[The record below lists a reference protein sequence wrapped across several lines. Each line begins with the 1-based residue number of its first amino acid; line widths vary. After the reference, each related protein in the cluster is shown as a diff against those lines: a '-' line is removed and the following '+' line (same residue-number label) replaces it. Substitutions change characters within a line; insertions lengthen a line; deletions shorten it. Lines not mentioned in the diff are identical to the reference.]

1 MNSTTSESSMWLSD
15 FRLVLADRIIER
27 GAVRIEGGSIVA
39 VRETPVAEADIH
51 GNGLILMPGMIDMH
65 GDMIEREME
74 PRPGVRMPMEMG
86 LRDLD
91 RKLASSGVT
100 TAYAAVSFSPAS
112 TYGHMRSYE
121 HTSAMIRAI
130 GEYRDQLLIDHRVH
144 ARFEVTF
151 PAALAVVQ
159 ELIAEGSVQLI
170 SLCDHTPGQGQ
181 YRDFEL
187 QKQSYAKNKGITIEQ
202 AAEQLEAK
210 ILERKATTGD
220 LNATLKAIA
229 QYCALHGVP
238 LASHDD
244 DTVEKVA
251 LMQELGANI
260 SEFPVTIEAASEAR
274 TRGLYNAMGAPN
286 ALRGMSYSGNLSARE
301 AHEAGLLD
309 LLAAD
314 YHPSAMLP
322 AVLVLAKTDP
332 DGLAGAARLTTF
344 NPAKALGL
352 EDRGE
357 IAVGKRADLV
367 IADDRGVGHVRM
379 VFSKGRVV
387 YSDGGVD
394 AVRAEAARH
403 QDVIRMS

>member
-1 MNSTTSESSMWLSD
+1 MWLSD
-15 FRLVLADRIIER
+15 FRLVLADRMIER
-27 GAVRIEGGSIVA
+27 GALCIEDGTIVA
-39 VRETPVAEADIH
+39 VRESPVADPDILGH
-51 GNGLILMPGMIDMH
+51 GLILMPVMIYMH
-65 GDMIEREME
+65 GDMIEREVE
-74 PRPGVRMPMEMG
+74 PRTNVPMPIEMG

-100 TAYAAVSFSPAS
+100 TAYAALSFSPGS
-112 TYGHMRSYE
+112 TYGHVRSYE

-130 GEYRDQLLIDHRVH
+130 RDYRDRLLVDHRVH

-151 PAALAVVQ
+151 PAALSVVK
-159 ELIAEGSVQLI
+159 ELIAEGSVQLV

-181 YRDFEL
+181 YRNFEL
-187 QKQSYAKNKGITIEQ
+187 QVANYAKTKGITLEQ
-202 AAEQLEAK
+202 AAAQLEAR
-210 ILERKATTGD
+210 IAERKATTGD
-220 LNATLKAIA
+220 LEATLRAIA

-244 DTVEKVA
+244 DTVEKVV

-260 SEFPVTIEAASEAR
+260 SEFPVTMEAAREAKA
-274 TRGLYNAMGAPN
+274 RGMLNAMGAPN
-286 ALRGMSYSGNLSARE
+286 ALRGMSYSRNLSAHD
-301 AHEAGLLD
+301 AYAAGLLD

-322 AVLVLAKTDP
+322 AVLALTKTDSA
-332 DGLAGAARLTTF
+332 GLPAAARLVTF

-357 IAVGKRADLV
+357 IAPGKRADLA
-367 IADDRGVGHVRM
+367 IADDSGVGYVRM
-379 VFSKGRVV
+379 ALSNGRVI
-387 YSDGGVD
+387 YSDGSVEPVPN
-394 AVRAEAARH
+394 ASARH